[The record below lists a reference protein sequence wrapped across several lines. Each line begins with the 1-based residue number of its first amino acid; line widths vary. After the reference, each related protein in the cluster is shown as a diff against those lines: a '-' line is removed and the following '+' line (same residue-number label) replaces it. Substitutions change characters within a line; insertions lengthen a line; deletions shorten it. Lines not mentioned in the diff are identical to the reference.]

1 MEAQL
6 VAVVICRAH
15 DIIDDEERGN
25 GPVLAGFCEVVFHL
39 LFQTRMSV
47 SNGDD
52 LLCLC
57 FLIFEAVPFIIVTFH
72 KNKAIPSTRL
82 HEPTV

>member
-6 VAVVICRAH
+6 VAVVICRAY

-25 GPVLAGFCEVVFHL
+25 GPVLAGFCEVAFHL
-39 LFQTRMSV
+39 LFQTRMSA
-47 SNGDD
+47 SNCDV
-52 LLCLC
+52 LLCLR
-57 FLIFEAVPFIIVTFH
+57 FLILETMPFVIVTFH
-72 KNKAIPSTRL
+72 KNKAIASTRL